1 MRLLALLPVALCLSI
16 PVTLRAG
23 EEPAKAVIVKAI
35 KAAGLEKDADKP
47 YAETWKD
54 KGVFNFMGQKMDYQ
68 ADWIF
73 QAPDKYRF
81 ELNMEAMGQKIQVKM
96 GLDGTKAF
104 ESALGM
110 QRAIEGDK
118 LDYVKSEAYQYW
130 IMSLNPLIKDKEFKL
145 KLLGDSKVGDRAAVG
160 VQVDRAGRPTAK
172 LYFAKDTGLL
182 HKLDITVK
190 NEFDNW
196 KDALDE
202 AFFDD
207 YKDQDGRKV
216 YTKLR
221 VNRNGQPLLE
231 STLSE
236 ARRIAPVD
244 VKRFQEP

>member
-1 MRLLALLPVALCLSI
+1 MRMLTVLSVTMFLAMPA
-16 PVTLRAG
+16 TLRAG
-23 EEPAKAVIVKAI
+23 EEPAKAIIAKAVKA
-35 KAAGLEKDADKP
+35 ASLDKDADKP

-54 KGVFNFMGQKMDYQ
+54 KGTINFMGQKMDYL
-68 ADWIF
+68 ADWTF

-81 ELNMEAMGQKIQVKM
+81 ELRMELMGQKVEIKM

-104 ESALGM
+104 EAALGQ
-110 QRAIEGDK
+110 QRALDGDK
-118 LDYVKSEAYQYW
+118 LDYVKTEAYQFW
-130 IMSLNPLIKDKEFKL
+130 IMSLNPLLKDKEFKL
-145 KLLGDSKVGDRAAVG
+145 KALGETKVGDRAAVG

-172 LYFAKDTGLL
+172 MYFAKDTGLL
-182 HKLDITVK
+182 HKLEIPVK
-190 NEFDNW
+190 NEFDGW

-216 YTKLR
+216 FTKLR

-236 ARRIAPVD
+236 SRRIAPVD